1 VLPFLLP
8 WPRLALL
15 IRRILATRW
24 DETTWPPCEG
34 WIATCARVAPAAG
47 AGGVVEL

>member
-15 IRRILATRW
+15 VRGILAAQW
-24 DETTWPPCEG
+24 DETTWPPAKAELRR
-34 WIATCARVAPAAG
+34 ALELRRQLARAPWWN
-47 AGGVVEL
+47 